1 MGKTKQALLAAA
13 AILAALPI
21 ASLSSAASASAKPDP
36 SIVAEAKGLAIA
48 IAAVLKKQERAESP
62 TADISA
68 LGLLEV
74 SKKLGYECPEL
85 GARYSTCFN
94 ADWTFSVAASG
105 PFWTLAFAPR
115 LDGRAHGAPEIRFD
129 QNGQGSGRVW
139 AAEDPRKNRH

>member
-1 MGKTKQALLAAA
+1 MGKTKQALLAAV
-13 AILAALPI
+13 AILAAFPI
-21 ASLSSAASASAKPDP
+21 ASLSSAASAKPDP

-48 IAAVLKKQERAESP
+48 IAAVLKKQERAEAP

-115 LDGRAHGAPEIRFD
+115 LDGRARGAPEIRFD

-139 AAEDPRKNRH
+139 SAEDPRKKRH